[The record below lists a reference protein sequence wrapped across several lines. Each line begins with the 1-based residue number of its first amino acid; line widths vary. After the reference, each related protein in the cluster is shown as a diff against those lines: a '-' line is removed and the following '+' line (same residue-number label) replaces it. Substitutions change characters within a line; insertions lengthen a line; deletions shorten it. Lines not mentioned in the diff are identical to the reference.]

1 MRLGFA
7 YDDIFLEHGHD
18 SMPEAPRR
26 LRAIRAHLEAT
37 GWLEELTPASFE
49 PAQPEE
55 VAWVHDPEYVEEVAL
70 LCRTGGGRLDFD
82 TEATPRTYEAAL
94 AAVGACMTAAR
105 KVLTGHLDV
114 AFCAIRPPGHH
125 ALPARGMGFCFF
137 NNAALAAEAALRQG
151 AERVAILDWDAH
163 HGNGTQEIFYHRG
176 DVLYMSI
183 HQAYRLGGGGLFY
196 PGTGTVDEIGVDAGL
211 GKTINVPLPAGAGD
225 EEYAQAFEQVFVPAI
240 EIHAP
245 DIIIVSAG
253 YDAHHADPIAEMNLS
268 TQAFHRLTRIV
279 TQVAE
284 TTCDGAVVFV
294 LEGGYN
300 TEALACSVEQT
311 LRALAGQPPSGDR
324 DEPPPVLPVHQ
335 AAVRRYLDHA
345 IEMHKSRL
353 GL

>member
-1 MRLGFA
+1 MRLGFG
-7 YDDIFLEHGHD
+7 YDEIFLEHGHE
-18 SMPEAPRR
+18 SHPEAPRR
-26 LRAIRAHLEAT
+26 LRAIVQHLQAS
-37 GWLEELTPASFE
+37 GWMAELTPMSFE

-55 VAWVHDPEYVEEVAL
+55 IAWLHDPEYVEEVAL
-70 LCRTGGGRLDFD
+70 LCRTGGGHLDFD

-94 AAVGACMTAAR
+94 AAAGACMTAAR
-105 KVLTGHLDV
+105 KVLAGYLDAV
-114 AFCAIRPPGHH
+114 FCAVRPPGHH

-137 NNAALAAEAALRQG
+137 NNAALAAEAAVREG

-196 PGTGTVDEIGVDAGL
+196 PGTGTVDELGVDAGL

-225 EEYAQAFEQVFVPAI
+225 QDYVEAFEKIFVPAV
-240 EIHAP
+240 ELHAP

-253 YDAHHADPIAEMNLS
+253 YDAHHSDPITEMNLS
-268 TQAFHRLTRIV
+268 TTVFHKLTTIV
-279 TQVAE
+279 KEVAQ
-284 TTCDGAVVFV
+284 TTCDGAMVFV

-300 TEALACSVEQT
+300 TEALARSVEQT
-311 LRALAGQPPSGDR
+311 LRALSGRPPADDE
-324 DEPPPVLPVHQ
+324 DEPPAVLPAHH
-335 AAVRRYLDHA
+335 AAVRRYLEHA